1 VLAKLVE
8 RLYTICVEGSYIYQK
23 IVDAIRQDILSGKQ
37 NPGDRLPTVR
47 EMAAHWGCTLGT
59 VQRAYAELG
68 RQGLVISR
76 AGQGTHVVERPPTDD
91 DTPLRKASLV
101 NRAEAFLLESI
112 TGGYSPEEVETALR
126 LAMDHW
132 RVTKEEPA
140 RLPTNVLRFSGS
152 HDLAITWIAAHFLE
166 ISPNYALQLD
176 FTGSLGGLIALA
188 EGKADL
194 AGCHL
199 WDQETDSYNAPF
211 VHRVL
216 PGQRVAL
223 LTLAYRSLGLIVPIG
238 NPANVT
244 NLADLVRPELCFVNR
259 QAGSGTRVWMDAAL
273 NQAGIQSTEIKGYD
287 DVRMT
292 HSEVARSI
300 AEGQANIGFGLH
312 TAVLVFG
319 LDFIPLVHE
328 RYDLVIPEK
337 NFEMDSIQNI
347 TKWLTTPE
355 ARQPIV
361 ELGGYDF
368 QDAGKVEWI

>member
-1 VLAKLVE
+1 MEEPYL
-8 RLYTICVEGSYIYQK
+8 YQK
-23 IVDAIRQDILSGKQ
+23 IVDSIRQDILSEKYSS
-37 NPGDRLPTVR
+37 GDRLPTVR
-47 EMAAHWGCTLGT
+47 ETAAKWDCTLGT

-76 AGQGTHVVERPPTDD
+76 AGQGTHVVESPPEDD

-112 TGGYSPEEVETALR
+112 TSGYSPEEVETALR

-132 RVTKEEPA
+132 RVTKKEPA
-140 RLPTNVLRFSGS
+140 RIPAKVLRFSGS
-152 HDLAITWIAAHFLE
+152 HDLAITWIAAHFSE
-166 ISPNYALQLD
+166 IAPHYALQLD

-199 WDQETDSYNAPF
+199 WDQETDSYNTPF

-216 PGQRVAL
+216 PGQWVAL
-223 LTLAYRSLGLIVPIG
+223 LTLAHRSLGLIVPAG
-238 NPANVT
+238 NPATVT
-244 NLADLVRPELCFVNR
+244 NLDDLVRPELRFVNR
-259 QAGSGTRVWMDAAL
+259 QAGSGTRVWLDSALRSAA
-273 NQAGIQSTEIKGYD
+273 IQTSEINGFN
-287 DVRMT
+287 DVRIT
-292 HSEVARSI
+292 HSEVTRTI
-300 AEGQANIGFGLH
+300 AEGQAQVGFGLQ
-312 TAVLVFG
+312 TAAVAFG

-328 RYDLVIPEK
+328 RYDLIIPEK
-337 NFEMDSIQNI
+337 NFEMDPVQGII
-347 TKWLTTPE
+347 KWLISPE